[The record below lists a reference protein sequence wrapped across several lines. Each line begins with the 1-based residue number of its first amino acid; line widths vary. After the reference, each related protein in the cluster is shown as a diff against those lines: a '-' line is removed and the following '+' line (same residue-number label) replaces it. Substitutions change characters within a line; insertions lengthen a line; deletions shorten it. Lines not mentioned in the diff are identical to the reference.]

1 LIVAT
6 PSATA
11 QYSPEQ
17 FDELR
22 AISGDEVITHSFVR
36 DVPLPSGGML
46 ALVTLDNGRDHTRP
60 STLGPAGLTE
70 LAELLD
76 AQKARA
82 AAGEIRALAI
92 TGKPFILAAGAD
104 LSKVG
109 DIPSYETGLQM
120 AQLGH
125 YALGKLGEQGVPS
138 FCFINGLALG
148 GGVEVALNCDY
159 RTLDSSAAALALP
172 EVFLGIIPGWG
183 GAWLLPNLIGIE
195 NALKVVVENPL
206 KNNRMLKPA
215 EAYELGMADVL
226 LPPATFLEDS
236 IRWADGVLSGAVK
249 VKRPNEPGKLERAVK
264 WDAAIGIARKMLEK
278 RLGKVAKSP
287 YAALDLLAA
296 AKNTTK
302 AEGFAAEDKALADL
316 VAGDQFR
323 ASIYAF
329 NLVQKRAKKPAGAP
343 EKELAKKVT
352 KVGVLGAGL
361 MASQFA
367 LLFLRRL
374 QVPVVITDLDQAR
387 VDKGLAYIRGEL
399 DTLLQKGRIDADER
413 NRLEAL
419 LTGTT
424 DKADFADCDWVI
436 EAVFEEL
443 SIKQQVF
450 AEIEQ
455 HVSPET
461 VLATNTSSLS
471 VEQIGAMLQH
481 PERVVGFH
489 FFNPVAVMPLIE
501 VVKAPKTD
509 DATLATAMATAAALK
524 KNAVITADTPGF
536 VVNRILA
543 KVLGEAMHAVELGT
557 PFETVVE
564 AQRHFGLPMDPFVL
578 LDLVGLK
585 VGAHVLDTHHTAF
598 PDRFFESKALHELAD
613 AGVLLEKDAKGT
625 AKGIDKK
632 AIAIVAKHRP
642 ADARPW
648 TVEELTQRL
657 EDGLADEIHRMLEDG
672 VVEAPE
678 DIDLCM
684 ILGAGWPFQ
693 MGGVTPFLDRQG
705 ASERVFG
712 DTFHHPPIRGVR

>member
-1 LIVAT
+1 VAT
-6 PSATA
+6 ADATA

-125 YALGKLGEQGVPS
+125 YALGKLGELGVPS

-226 LPPATFLEDS
+226 LPPANFLEDS
-236 IRWADGVLSGAVK
+236 IRWADGVLTGRVK

-278 RLGKVAKSP
+278 RLGKVAASP

-296 AKNTTK
+296 AKSSTK

-399 DTLLQKGRIDADER
+399 DTLLQKGRIDADEA
-413 NRLEAL
+413 NRLNAL

-424 DKADFADCDWVI
+424 DKADFADCDWII

-455 HVSPET
+455 HVSAEA

-471 VEQIGAMLQH
+471 VEQIGAKLAH

-598 PDRFFESKALHELAD
+598 PDRFFESKALHELAE
-613 AGVLLEKDAKGT
+613 AGVLLEKDAKGNP
-625 AKGIDKK
+625 KGIDKK

-657 EDGLADEIHRMLEDG
+657 EDGLADEIHRMLGDG

>member
-1 LIVAT
+1 MAT
-6 PSATA
+6 ADATA

-125 YALGKLGEQGVPS
+125 YALGKLGELGVPS

-226 LPPATFLEDS
+226 LPPANFLEDS
-236 IRWADGVLSGAVK
+236 IRWADGVLTGRVK

-278 RLGKVAKSP
+278 RLGKVAASP

-296 AKNTTK
+296 AKSSTK

-399 DTLLQKGRIDADER
+399 DTLLQKGRIDADEA
-413 NRLEAL
+413 NRLNAL

-455 HVSPET
+455 HVSAEA

-471 VEQIGAMLQH
+471 VEQIGAKLAH

-598 PDRFFESKALHELAD
+598 PDRFFESKALHELAE
-613 AGVLLEKDAKGT
+613 AGVLLEKDAKGNP
-625 AKGIDKK
+625 KGIDKK

-657 EDGLADEIHRMLEDG
+657 EDGLADEIHRMLGDG